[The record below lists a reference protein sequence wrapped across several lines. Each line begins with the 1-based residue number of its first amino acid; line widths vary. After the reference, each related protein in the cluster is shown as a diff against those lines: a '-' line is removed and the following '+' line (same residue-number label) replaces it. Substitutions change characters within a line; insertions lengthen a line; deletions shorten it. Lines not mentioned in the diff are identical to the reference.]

1 MTMPEVSHIIYHRIK
16 DVDISFA
23 EGIVRQKR
31 KLRNCPF
38 DYRFLFEKP
47 KVDTTVMFHNTIQLV
62 IESKL

>member
-31 KLRNCPF
+31 KIRNCAL
-38 DYRFLFEKP
+38 DYRFLFEKS
-47 KVDTTVMFHNTIQLV
+47 KIDATVMFHNTTQLV